1 MALRTV
7 VALLLG
13 IPNGTLGDVVV
24 SSTIVHSAKQS
35 SLNASHRLCKITQV
49 VVISRTLDAQQS
61 FLFSKHLYLP
71 FNRPNAFST
80 TIWARLCR

>member
-13 IPNGTLGDVVV
+13 IPDGTLGDVVV

-35 SLNASHRLCKITQV
+35 LLNTSHRLCKTTHV
-49 VVISRTLDAQQS
+49 VS
-61 FLFSKHLYLP
+61 H
-71 FNRPNAFST
+71 
-80 TIWARLCR
+80 